1 MKALRIIISILAI
14 LAALF
19 FIGGM
24 LLPKTYKI
32 SRTVVVKAS
41 DSVVYMNVADM
52 NNFLKW
58 NPWTKMDPDAK
69 VNISGTPAQTG
80 HLWEWKGEKT
90 GSGQMELIK
99 ASPYTLTEFQ
109 LRFLEPFESHAIS
122 GFTFNKSAEGTEVE
136 WYMSGNANSIADRW
150 MGLSMDMMM
159 DKDFTNGLKALKEL
173 SERQIK

>member
-1 MKALRIIISILAI
+1 MKALRIILSILVI
-14 LAALF
+14 LAAIF

-32 SRTVVVKAS
+32 SRSVMINAS

-80 HLWEWKGEKT
+80 HLWEWKGETT

-99 ASPYTLTEFQ
+99 ASPYNLAEFQ
-109 LRFLEPFESHAIS
+109 LRFFEPFESQAIS
-122 GFTFNKSAEGTEVE
+122 GFTFKKATEGTEVE
-136 WYMSGNANSIADRW
+136 WYMSGEANSVADRW
-150 MGLSMDMMM
+150 MGLSMDKMM
-159 DKDFTNGLKALKEL
+159 DKDFTSGLQALKEL
-173 SERQIK
+173 SEK